1 MRLCEKQNM
10 ELKEYQ
16 IKVIDKLKEYLSAL
30 DESRKE
36 YLEFLEFKPN
46 LAKFANFPKE
56 AWNKSVGNIY
66 HSNENGIG
74 EPLAELYLKV
84 PTGGGKTLLACH
96 SIDLI
101 NKIYLKRQTG
111 LVLWI
116 MPTSQI
122 YRQTILNLKN
132 REHPY
137 RQVLDISSGG
147 RVLIKEKT
155 DNFNR
160 LDVEENLVIL
170 MLMLPSANRQNKET
184 LKIFQDSGEFTDFF
198 PDEDNYELNSKLIKK
213 ISNLDCFTSLGIED
227 EQFAGITNLNQPKT
241 SLGNT
246 LRLLK
251 PIIIIDEGHKAYSV
265 NARNTI
271 RNFNPSIIIEL
282 SATPPK
288 QTNKL
293 VEITGK
299 ELNEEEMIK
308 LDIHLTNKTSF
319 DWKDTIL
326 CSIEK
331 RNNLEKT
338 AENYEQNTGINIRPI
353 NLIQVERTGKDQREG
368 KFIHSEEVKSFLI
381 KKCNIPEEH
390 IAIKSSDKDDIEGID
405 LLDKDCPIRYII
417 TKHALQEGWD
427 CPFAYILTILTN
439 PSSQTG
445 ITQLIGRILRQPFAQ
460 KTKIKELDECYVY
473 TFRQNA
479 ANLVKGIKSNLESEG
494 LGDIAGRI
502 SIDSDDDSISDVL
515 KENIMQYR
523 DKFKQF
529 EGKIYLPKF
538 VIQEKESWRD
548 VNFEAD
554 ILSQIDY
561 ENLEIDTLLEISL
574 SNIRKQEQEL
584 IIGLSD
590 EESELVKEKGR
601 FEKSGRLKINESFL
615 TRQILDIIPNPWI
628 GMKLG
633 QKVIKLFIDQYD
645 NETVSSN
652 FVFIIEKLKKQLEKE
667 RDKAAEKVFKQL
679 VIEKKLHFFLIT
691 DKGGFKIP
699 PRIKVYSNKQLIRDD
714 NTLIQRSLFDI
725 VPEENINEL
734 EKSVAIY
741 LDQQEK
747 LLWWYRN
754 MSKQDYH
761 IQGWKRNKIYPD
773 FIAAEVNS
781 DDKTDYGNVY
791 VLETKGLHLKNEDTK
806 YKQDVFALC
815 NELGIKKA
823 WKELDLDF
831 PDKKMQFQVIF
842 EDEWKSKI
850 NKIFG

>member
-1 MRLCEKQNM
+1 MIM
-10 ELKEYQ
+10 ELKDYQ
-16 IKVIDKLKEYLSAL
+16 IKVVDKLKEYLIAL
-30 DESRKE
+30 NEARKE
-36 YLEFLEFKPN
+36 YLELLEYKPN

-56 AWNKSVGNIY
+56 AWTKSVGNIY
-66 HSNENGIG
+66 KSNENGIG
-74 EPLAELYLKV
+74 EPLPELYLKV
-84 PTGGGKTLLACH
+84 PTGGGKTLLACY

-101 NKIYLKRQTG
+101 NKTYLQKQTG

-116 MPTSQI
+116 VPTTQI
-122 YRQTILNLKN
+122 YRQTIVNLKN

-147 RVLIKEKT
+147 SVLIKEKK
-155 DNFNR
+155 DHFNR

-184 LKIFQDSGEFTDFF
+184 LKIFQDAGGFTDFF
-198 PDEDNYELNSKLIKK
+198 PEEDNYELNSKLLNK
-213 ISNLDCFTSLGIED
+213 ISNLDCFTSLGMED
-227 EQFAGITNLNQPKT
+227 EQFAGIANLNQPKT

-251 PIIIIDEGHKAYSV
+251 PIIIIDEGHKAYSTG
-265 NARNTI
+265 ARNTI

-288 QTNKL
+288 EANKL

-331 RNNLEKT
+331 RKNLEKT
-338 AENYEQNTGINIRPI
+338 AESYEQNTGINIRPI
-353 NLIQVERTGKDQREG
+353 NLIQVERTGKDQRES
-368 KFIHSEEVKSFLI
+368 KFIHSEDVKEFLI

-390 IAIKSSDKDDIEGID
+390 VAIKSSDKDDIEGID

-479 ANLVKGIKSNLESEG
+479 ANLVKGIKSSLESEG

-502 SIDSDDDSISDVL
+502 SVDSDDNSNSDVL
-515 KENIMQYR
+515 KEKIMQYR
-523 DKFKQF
+523 EKFKQF
-529 EGKIYLPKF
+529 EGNIYLPKF

-548 VNFEAD
+548 INFEAD
-554 ILSQIDY
+554 ILSKIDY
-561 ENLEIDTLLEISL
+561 EKFEIDKLLEISL

-590 EESELVKEKGR
+590 EENELVKEKGR
-601 FEKSGRLKINESFL
+601 FEKSGKLKINESFL
-615 TRQILDIIPNPWI
+615 TRQILDIVPNPWI
-628 GMKLG
+628 GMMLG
-633 QKVIKLFIDQYD
+633 QKVIKLFIDKYD
-645 NETVSSN
+645 KETVSSN
-652 FVFIIEKLKKQLEKE
+652 FVFIIEELKKQLEKE

-679 VIEKKLHFFLIT
+679 VNEKRLHFFLIT
-691 DKGGFKIP
+691 DKGSFKIP
-699 PRIKVYSNKQLIRDD
+699 PRIKIKSNKQLIRDD
-714 NTLIQRSLFDI
+714 HTPIQRSLFDI
-725 VPEENINEL
+725 VPEENLNEL

-741 LDQQEK
+741 LDKQEK

-761 IQGWKRNKIYPD
+761 IQGWKKNKIYPD
-773 FIAAEVNS
+773 FIASKINPADE
-781 DDKTDYGNVY
+781 TDYGNVY
-791 VLETKGLHLKNEDTK
+791 VLETKGLYLKNDDTK
-806 YKQDVFALC
+806 YKQDVFELC

-842 EDEWKSKI
+842 EDEWENKI
-850 NKIFG
+850 NKIFGYDR

>member
-1 MRLCEKQNM
+1 M
-10 ELKEYQ
+10 ELKDYQ
-16 IKVIDKLKEYLSAL
+16 IKVVDKLKEYLLSL
-30 DESRKE
+30 DEARKE
-36 YLEFLEFKPN
+36 YLELLEYKPN

-56 AWNKSVGNIY
+56 AWEKSVGSIY
-66 HSNENGIG
+66 HSNENGIK
-74 EPLAELYLKV
+74 EPLPELYLKV

-101 NKIYLKRQTG
+101 NKTYLKKQTG
-111 LVLWI
+111 LVLWVV
-116 MPTSQI
+116 PTSQI
-122 YRQTILNLKN
+122 YKQTILNLKD

-147 RVLIKEKT
+147 RILIKEKT
-155 DNFNR
+155 DHFNR
-160 LDVEENLVIL
+160 LDIEENLVIL

-184 LKIFQDSGEFTDFF
+184 LKIFQDAGGFTDFF

-213 ISNLDCFTSLGIED
+213 VSNLDCFSSLGMED
-227 EQFAGITNLNQPKT
+227 EQFAGIANLNQPKT

-251 PIIIIDEGHKAYSV
+251 PIIIIDEGHKAYSKG
-265 NARNTI
+265 ARDTI
-271 RNFNPSIIIEL
+271 RNFNPSIILEL

-288 QTNKL
+288 ETNKL

-319 DWKDTIL
+319 DWKDTVL

-331 RNNLEKT
+331 RKNLEKT
-338 AENYEQNTGINIRPI
+338 AENYEQNTGRFIRPI

-368 KFIHSEEVKSFLI
+368 KYIHSEDVKEFLI
-381 KKCNIPEEH
+381 KKCNVPEEQ

-405 LLDKDCPIRYII
+405 LLDKDCPIRFII
-417 TKHALQEGWD
+417 TKYALQEGWD

-445 ITQLIGRILRQPFAQ
+445 ITQLIGRILRQPYAQ

-502 SIDSDDDSISDVL
+502 SVDSDDNSNTDVL
-515 KENIMQYR
+515 KDRTMQYR
-523 DKFKQF
+523 DNFRKF

-548 VNFEAD
+548 INFEAD

-561 ENLEIDTLLEISL
+561 ENFSIEKLLEISL

-584 IIGLSD
+584 ILGLSD
-590 EESELVKEKGR
+590 KDSETLKEKGR
-601 FEKSGRLKINESFL
+601 IEKTGKLRINESFL
-615 TRQILDIIPNPWI
+615 TKQILDIVPNPWI
-628 GMKLG
+628 GMMLG
-633 QKVIKLFIDQYD
+633 RKVIELFINKYD
-645 NETVSSN
+645 KETVSSN
-652 FVFIIEKLKKQLEKE
+652 FVFIIEELKKHLEKE
-667 RDKAAEKVFKQL
+667 RDKAAEIVFKEL
-679 VIEKKLHFFLIT
+679 VSSKKLHFFLIT
-691 DKGGFKIP
+691 DSGGFKIP
-699 PRIKVYSNKQLIRDD
+699 PRIKVKSNKQLVRDD
-714 NTLIQRSLFDI
+714 NAPIQRSLFDY

-741 LDQQEK
+741 LDKQEK

-761 IQGWKRNKIYPD
+761 IQGWKKNKIYPD
-773 FIAAEVNS
+773 FIASEINTEDEA
-781 DDKTDYGNVY
+781 DYGNVHI
-791 VLETKGLHLKNEDTK
+791 LETKGLHLKNDDTK
-806 YKQDVFALC
+806 YKQDVFELC
-815 NELGIKKA
+815 NVLGIKKA

-831 PDKKMQFQVIF
+831 PDKKIQFQVVF
-842 EDEWKSKI
+842 DDEWKNKI
-850 NKIFG
+850 NKIFV

>member
-1 MRLCEKQNM
+1 
-10 ELKEYQ
+10 
-16 IKVIDKLKEYLSAL
+16 
-30 DESRKE
+30 
-36 YLEFLEFKPN
+36 
-46 LAKFANFPKE
+46 
-56 AWNKSVGNIY
+56 
-66 HSNENGIG
+66 
-74 EPLAELYLKV
+74 V

-96 SIDLI
+96 SINLI
-101 NKIYLKRQTG
+101 NKTYLKKQTG

-116 MPTSQI
+116 VPTSQI

-137 RQVLDISSGG
+137 RQALDISSGG
-147 RVLIKEKT
+147 STLIKEKT
-155 DNFNR
+155 DHFNR

-184 LKIFQDSGEFTDFF
+184 LKIFQDAGGFTDFF
-198 PDEDNYELNSKLIKK
+198 PVEDNFELNTKLIEK
-213 ISNLDCFTSLGIED
+213 IPNLDRFKSLGIED
-227 EQFAGITNLNQPKT
+227 EKFSGIANLNQPKT

-251 PIIIIDEGHKAYSV
+251 PIIIIDEGHKAYSKG
-265 NARNTI
+265 ARDTI
-271 RNFNPSIIIEL
+271 RNFNPSIILEL

-288 QTNKL
+288 ESNKL
-293 VEITGK
+293 VEITGR

-326 CSIEK
+326 CSLEK

-338 AENYEQNTGINIRPI
+338 AENYEQNTGRFIRPI

-368 KFIHSEEVKSFLI
+368 KFIHSEDVKEFLI

-390 IAIKSSDKDDIEGID
+390 IAIKTSEKDDIEGID
-405 LLDKDCPIRYII
+405 LLDKDCPIRFII
-417 TKHALQEGWD
+417 TKQALQEGWD
-427 CPFAYILTILTN
+427 CSFAYILTILTN

-445 ITQLIGRILRQPFAQ
+445 ITQLIGRILRQPYAQ

-502 SIDSDDDSISDVL
+502 SVNSDDNSNTDVL
-515 KENIMQYR
+515 KERIIQYR
-523 DKFKQF
+523 GNFKKF

-548 VNFEAD
+548 INFEAD
-554 ILSQIDY
+554 ILSKIDY
-561 ENLEIDTLLEISL
+561 EKFDIDKLLEISL

-584 IIGLSD
+584 ILGLAD
-590 EESELVKEKGR
+590 EENETVKEKGR
-601 FEKSGRLKINESFL
+601 IEKTGKLRINESFL
-615 TRQILDIIPNPWI
+615 TKQIHDIVPNPWI
-628 GMKLG
+628 GMMIG
-633 QKVIKLFIDQYD
+633 QKVVKLFTDKYEK
-645 NETVSSN
+645 ETVSSN
-652 FVFIIEKLKKQLEKE
+652 FVFIIEELKKHLERE
-667 RDKAAEKVFKQL
+667 RDKAAEKVFKEL
-679 VIEKKLHFFLIT
+679 VSTKKLHFFLIT
-691 DKGGFKIP
+691 NSGGFRIP
-699 PRIKVYSNKQLIRDD
+699 PRIKVKSNKQLNRDD
-714 NTLIQRSLFDI
+714 NSQIQKSLFDY

-741 LDQQEK
+741 LDKQEK

-761 IQGWKRNKIYPD
+761 IQGWKKNKIYPD
-773 FIAAEVNS
+773 FIASEINTE
-781 DDKTDYGNVY
+781 DDTDYGNVY
-791 VLETKGLHLKNEDTK
+791 VLETKGLHLKNDDTK
-806 YKQDVFALC
+806 YKQDVFELC
-815 NELGIKKA
+815 NELGVKKS
-823 WKELDLDF
+823 WKELDLGF
-831 PDKKMQFQVIF
+831 PDKKIQFQVVF
-842 EDEWKSKI
+842 EDEWKNKI
-850 NKIFG
+850 NKIFE

>member
-1 MRLCEKQNM
+1 M
-10 ELKEYQ
+10 ELKDYQ
-16 IKVIDKLKEYLSAL
+16 IKGVDKLKEYLLAL
-30 DESRKE
+30 DEARKE
-36 YLEFLEFKPN
+36 YLELLEFRPN
-46 LAKFANFPKE
+46 LAKFANFPQE
-56 AWNKSVGNIY
+56 AWVKSVGSIY
-66 HSNENGIG
+66 HSNENGIK
-74 EPLAELYLKV
+74 EPLPELYLKV

-101 NKIYLKRQTG
+101 NKTYLKKQTG

-116 MPTSQI
+116 VPTTQI

-137 RQVLDISSGG
+137 RQTLDISSGG
-147 RVLIKEKT
+147 RTLIKEKT
-155 DNFNR
+155 DHFNR

-184 LKIFQDSGEFTDFF
+184 LKIFQDAGGFTDFF
-198 PDEDNYELNSKLIKK
+198 PDEDNYELNTKLIEK
-213 ISNLDCFTSLGIED
+213 IPNLDRFTSLGMED
-227 EQFAGITNLNQPKT
+227 EQFSGIANLNQPKT

-251 PIIIIDEGHKAYSV
+251 PIIIIDEGHKAYSK
-265 NARNTI
+265 NARETV
-271 RNFNPSIIIEL
+271 RSFNPSIILEL

-288 QTNKL
+288 ETNKL

-319 DWKDTIL
+319 DWKDTVL

-331 RNNLEKT
+331 RKNLEKT
-338 AENYEQNTGINIRPI
+338 AETFEQNTGRFIRPI

-368 KFIHSEEVKSFLI
+368 KFIHSEDVKEFLI
-381 KKCNIPEEH
+381 KKCNIPEEQ

-405 LLDKDCPIRYII
+405 LLDKDCPIRFII
-417 TKHALQEGWD
+417 TKQALQEGWD

-445 ITQLIGRILRQPFAQ
+445 ITQLIGRILRQPYAQ

-502 SIDSDDDSISDVL
+502 SVDSDDDSNTDVL
-515 KENIMQYR
+515 KERTMQYR
-523 DKFKQF
+523 ENFKKF

-548 VNFEAD
+548 INFEAD

-561 ENLEIDTLLEISL
+561 EKFDVDKLLEISL

-584 IIGLSD
+584 ILGLSD
-590 EESELVKEKGR
+590 EDNETVKEKGR
-601 FEKSGRLKINESFL
+601 FEKTGKLRINESFL
-615 TRQILDIIPNPWI
+615 TKQILDIVPNPWI
-628 GMKLG
+628 GMMIG
-633 QKVIKLFIDQYD
+633 QKVVKLFTDKYD
-645 NETVSSN
+645 KETVSSN
-652 FVFIIEKLKKQLEKE
+652 FVFIIEELKKHLEKE
-667 RDKAAEKVFKQL
+667 RDKAAEKVFKEL
-679 VIEKKLHFFLIT
+679 VSTKKLHFFLIT
-691 DKGGFKIP
+691 DSGGFKIP
-699 PRIKVYSNKQLIRDD
+699 PRIKVKSNKQLVRD
-714 NTLIQRSLFDI
+714 NNAPIQRSLFDY

-741 LDQQEK
+741 LDKQEK

-761 IQGWKRNKIYPD
+761 IQGWKKNKIYPD
-773 FIAAEVNS
+773 FIASEINTE
-781 DDKTDYGNVY
+781 DEKDYGNVY
-791 VLETKGLHLKNEDTK
+791 VLETKGLHLKNDDTK
-806 YKQDVFALC
+806 YKQDVFELC
-815 NELGIKKA
+815 NELGIKRA
-823 WKELDLDF
+823 WKELDLGF
-831 PDKKMQFQVIF
+831 PDKKIQFQVVF
-842 EDEWKSKI
+842 EDEWKNKI
-850 NKIFG
+850 NKIFV